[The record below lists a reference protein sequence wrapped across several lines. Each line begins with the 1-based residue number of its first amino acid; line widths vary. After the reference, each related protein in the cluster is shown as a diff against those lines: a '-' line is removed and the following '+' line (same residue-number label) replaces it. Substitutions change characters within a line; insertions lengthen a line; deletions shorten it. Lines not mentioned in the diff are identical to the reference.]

1 MLRRYFMLGSSNPIA
16 SKVFNPTKSVVH
28 QMGKVFLQFC
38 EQMTFR
44 DKIQLSPSKYCF
56 SLLIGTRPFHFFYID
71 SVRLKFSKISLT
83 CYCKYVSMVAEF
95 GFWLFSRV
103 VDRSVRGKLLIEKSY
118 VKKDLKHNK
127 RDLFERKVKY
137 KGRCKRRNIWGKVFK
152 NGPSEIFG
160 ETAFKKFEVI
170 WSALNFGCLP
180 QISLGSF
187 LKTLSHSL
195 ERCFLLSVQVYM
207 TLKPNLEY

>member
-1 MLRRYFMLGSSNPIA
+1 
-16 SKVFNPTKSVVH
+16 
-28 QMGKVFLQFC
+28 MGK
-38 EQMTFR
+38 
-44 DKIQLSPSKYCF
+44 
-56 SLLIGTRPFHFFYID
+56 
-71 SVRLKFSKISLT
+71 
-83 CYCKYVSMVAEF
+83 
-95 GFWLFSRV
+95 
-103 VDRSVRGKLLIEKSY
+103 SVRGKLLIEKSY

-137 KGRCKRRNIWGKVFK
+137 KGRCKQRNIWGKVFK
-152 NGPSEIFG
+152 NGPTEIFG

>member
-1 MLRRYFMLGSSNPIA
+1 MLCRYFMLGSSNPIA

-38 EQMTFR
+38 EQMTLR

-103 VDRSVRGKLLIEKSY
+103 VSRSVRGKLLIEKSY
-118 VKKDLKHNK
+118 VKKDLKHIK
-127 RDLFERKVKY
+127 RDLFERKVKD

-170 WSALNFGCLP
+170 WSALNFSFVP
-180 QISLGSF
+180 QISLGPF
-187 LKTLSHSL
+187 LNTLSHSL
-195 ERCFLLSVQVYM
+195 GRCFVLSVQVCM
-207 TLKPNLEY
+207 NLKPNLEY